1 MRQRVDRLVTR
12 RVTGNCNRRHKS
24 FGRLASCEPRRVS
37 GRVKRIILP
46 LVDTRGLTAFGSHV
60 LHAAKPIVATT
71 YNDGP
76 KFPGSKG
83 LHLRTD
89 LSFTLRVSIQAAA
102 KPNIESASGASGGQQ
117 KTPARSRAGVSDF
130 IGEPKR
136 LAKSTTDT

>member
-1 MRQRVDRLVTR
+1 MLQH
-12 RVTGNCNRRHKS
+12 C
-24 FGRLASCEPRRVS
+24 FCEPRRVS
-37 GRVKRIILP
+37 VRVKRTVLSP
-46 LVDTRGLTAFGSHV
+46 VDTRGLTAFGSHV